1 VIVSATVI
9 NLLLALLIAPRF
21 GAQGMAWVTVF
32 VEAYILIGL
41 LWALRRR
48 GLSPIEPKLL
58 PGLWR
63 DVIALVAKRS

>member
-1 VIVSATVI
+1 
-9 NLLLALLIAPRF
+9 
-21 GAQGMAWVTVF
+21 MAWVTVF

-63 DVIALVAKRS
+63 DVVALVAKRS